1 MRTRREF
8 NDEFKMHAVE
18 LAESGTTTIAQLC
31 RDLDVCES
39 VLRRWMAKFGTRP
52 DGTRVT
58 PEEHAELARLRKENA
73 LLKME
78 RDILKKAMGICAR
91 ELP

>member
-1 MRTRREF
+1 MRPRREF
-8 NDEFKMHAVE
+8 SDEFKLEAVK
-18 LAESGTTTIAQLC
+18 LAESGTMPVTQVC
-31 RDLDVCES
+31 RDLDLCES
-39 VLRRWMAKFGTRP
+39 VLRRWMAKYGTRP
-52 DGTRVT
+52 DGTQVR

-78 RDILKKAMGICAR
+78 RDILKKAMGICVR

>member
-1 MRTRREF
+1 MRQRREF
-8 NDEFKMHAVE
+8 SDEFRLGAVK
-18 LAESGTTTIAQLC
+18 LAESRTTPIAQVC
-31 RDLDVCES
+31 RDLDICES
-39 VLRRWMAKFGTRP
+39 VLRRWMAKYGTRP

-78 RDILKKAMGICAR
+78 RDILKKAMGICVR